1 MTESDLVTS
10 RALKAVWE
18 SCTWSRGLERGK
30 RVAFC
35 TSWRSLCQSR
45 KAAKGEVMVKDTR
58 EGRARSRRGGGVVP
72 WEPAEG
78 CGAGS
83 RAHGASSERGRDAL
97 GSRALDRRVRVCVQ
111 MEGQTALLF
120 LPFFI
125 RLVPHWSS

>member
-58 EGRARSRRGGGVVP
+58 EGRARSRRGGGC
-72 WEPAEG
+72 AL
-78 CGAGS
+78 
-83 RAHGASSERGRDAL
+83 GASGGMWGGVSGTWRE
-97 GSRALDRRVRVCVQ
+97 
-111 MEGQTALLF
+111 
-120 LPFFI
+120 
-125 RLVPHWSS
+125 